1 MTTGWSKGIILVPNK
16 TAGSVPHP
24 RMPNLRLK
32 RERKLRG
39 WSQQYVAMQID
50 AARYYVSRWEIGI
63 VSPSPDYRRKL
74 CELFGMNA
82 KELGLLSEDDDAGN
96 NNFPD
101 QPLWQAAAPTVPSSP
116 SFLYDPA
123 IPSQI
128 HGLVG
133 RDELLQLIKQRLFAG
148 ESLALSALNGLPGVG
163 KTALAIT
170 IVNDDEVREV
180 FRDGILWAGLGYQ
193 PDVVSLLSR
202 WGALLGIDS
211 REMAE
216 LNSVENWAKAIRARI
231 GLCRML
237 LVIDDAWKLE
247 EALAFKVGGPNCAHL
262 VTTRVPK
269 IASQFA
275 QDGATVVREL
285 SEDDSVTLMAR
296 LAPEVFA
303 YKPDQIRSLTRSV
316 GGLPLALTL
325 MGNHL
330 RTQTYPGSGPSRLL
344 QAAFDRLQHAE
355 QRLWL
360 AQPQIPAECSPNLRS
375 DMPLSLHIIIGISY
389 QHLDDQAQYALRALS
404 VFPAKPNTFSEE
416 AALAICDV
424 PVGTFD
430 TLLSAGLLESSGSD
444 RYTLHQVIADYAQLR
459 FADTAVE
466 ERMARFFVSY
476 VEAHKT
482 DYEVLEVESNNV
494 LAALQL
500 AHEGNMSALLVQGAL
515 GFVPFLEA
523 RGQYA
528 VAELHLKRAQQAAH
542 ALSDDVSVAATWLHL
557 GQLAERRGD
566 LARAEQAFQEGLAVA
581 RKIEHSEMM
590 CALLAAWGEV
600 AYHLGTYARAESY
613 MQEGLILARRLNDRR
628 RTSILLRSLGE
639 IADVQGL
646 LAHGNSLHQ
655 QALALAREIEDEE
668 IMGAIL
674 CNLGVEALWRGEYD
688 LAESYLCEGLE
699 KACKVGH
706 RQTMSVLL
714 MHMGELEFKRERY
727 TKAEGLYQESLNLA
741 RMIGRHRK
749 ISGVLRRLGE
759 LEAARENYV
768 QAEAY
773 LQESLQVAHQIGQP
787 WMTSKTLSILGECYL
802 DQQKLGA
809 ASVSFN
815 QALATAQAI
824 GAPSLIALARYGLA
838 RIAAAQANYVEA
850 RCQGEESLTLF
861 RSLGSRERNL
871 VEHWMAEMP
880 Q

>member
-1 MTTGWSKGIILVPNK
+1 MTTGWSKGIILVPNR
-16 TAGSVPHP
+16 TAGSAPHP
-24 RMPNLRLK
+24 RTPNLRLK

-39 WSQQYVAMQID
+39 WSQQYVAIRIG

-82 KELGLLSEDDDAGN
+82 RELGLLSEDDEAQH
-96 NNFPD
+96 FPD
-101 QPLWQAAAPTVPSSP
+101 QPLWQVTAAAVPSSP
-116 SFLYDPA
+116 PFLYDPA

-133 RDELLQLIKQRLFAG
+133 RDALLQRIKQRLFAG

-170 IVNDDEVREV
+170 IVNDSEIQEV

-202 WGALLGIDS
+202 WGALLGIES
-211 REMAE
+211 TEMTR
-216 LNSVENWAKAIRARI
+216 LNSVEDWAKALRARI

-275 QDGATVVREL
+275 RDGATVVHEL

-296 LAPEVFA
+296 LASEVFA
-303 YKPDQIRSLTRSV
+303 YKPDQIRSLARSV

-330 RTQTYPGSGPSRLL
+330 RTQTYPGGGPSRLL
-344 QAAFDRLQHAE
+344 QAALDRLQHAK

-360 AQPQIPAECSPNLRS
+360 AQPQAPAECSPNWRS

-389 QHLDDQAQYALRALS
+389 QHLDDQAQYALQALS

-416 AALAICDV
+416 AALAICAV
-424 PVGTFD
+424 PVETFD
-430 TLLSAGLLESSGSD
+430 TLISAGLLESSGSD
-444 RYTLHQVIADYAQLR
+444 RYTLHQVIADYAQLQL
-459 FADTAVE
+459 ADTSVE
-466 ERMARFFVSY
+466 ERMARFFVAY
-476 VEAHKT
+476 VQAHT
-482 DYEVLEVESNNV
+482 IDYEVLEVENSNV
-494 LAALQL
+494 LAALRL
-500 AHEGNMSALLVQGAL
+500 AHKGNMSALLVRGVL

-523 RGQYA
+523 RGLYA
-528 VAELHLKRAQQAAH
+528 VAELHLKRAQQAAR
-542 ALSDDVSVAATWLHL
+542 ALGDDVSVAATWLHL
-557 GQLAERRGD
+557 GQMAERRGE

-581 RKIEHSEMM
+581 RNIEHSEMM
-590 CALLAAWGEV
+590 CALLAAWGE
-600 AYHLGTYARAESY
+600 AAIHLGAYARAESY
-613 MQEGLILARRLNDRR
+613 MQEGLVLAYRLNDRR
-628 RTSILLRSLGE
+628 RTSIFLNSLGE
-639 IADVQGL
+639 IADGQGDFVR
-646 LAHGNSLHQ
+646 GNSLYQ
-655 QALALAREIEDEE
+655 EALALARETGDEE

-674 CNLGVEALWRGEYD
+674 RNLGRKALWRGEYD
-688 LAESYLCEGLE
+688 LAESYLCAGLDQ
-699 KACKVGH
+699 ASKVGH
-706 RQTMSVLL
+706 QRIMSALL
-714 MHMGELEFKRERY
+714 MNMGELEFKRERY
-727 TKAEGLYQESLNLA
+727 TKAEGLYQESLGLA
-741 RMIGRHRK
+741 RMLGRHRR
-749 ISGVLRRLGE
+749 ISAALRRLGE
-759 LEAARENYV
+759 LEAARKNYI
-768 QAEAY
+768 QAEVY
-773 LQESLQVAHQIGQP
+773 LQESLQVAHQIRQP
-787 WMTSKTLSILGECYL
+787 WMTSKTLSTIGECYL
-802 DQQKLGA
+802 KQQKLDEA
-809 ASVSFN
+809 FVSFS

-824 GAPSLIALARYGLA
+824 GAPPLIALARYGLA

-861 RSLGSRERNL
+861 RSLGSQEGNL
-871 VEHWMAEMP
+871 IEHWMAEMP
-880 Q
+880 H